1 MRLQAD
7 ISALD
12 LVLARIHAL
21 TDSTDNGRMCA
32 VPTEH
37 KEAVRNYVDSW
48 IEPLIAAVLMDMR
61 GEKRLPNYMGLEK
74 TTADRSYFPPMDRSQ
89 KIGI

>member
-1 MRLQAD
+1 MRLKAD

-12 LVLARIHAL
+12 LALARIHVL
-21 TDSTDNGRMCA
+21 TDSTERGRLCA
-32 VPTEH
+32 LPAEV

-89 KIGI
+89 KLGI